1 MYGRVINEKGHQF
14 EEREEGYMVEWV
26 YGRER
31 REKREGEM
39 MELYYNVK
47 KEKIL
52 KPNLYIH
59 TG

>member
-1 MYGRVINEKGHQF
+1 
-14 EEREEGYMVEWV
+14 MVEWV

-47 KEKIL
+47 KEKNL
-52 KPNLYIH
+52 KTKPIYTHRLIQNIH
-59 TG
+59 MTIVNQVM